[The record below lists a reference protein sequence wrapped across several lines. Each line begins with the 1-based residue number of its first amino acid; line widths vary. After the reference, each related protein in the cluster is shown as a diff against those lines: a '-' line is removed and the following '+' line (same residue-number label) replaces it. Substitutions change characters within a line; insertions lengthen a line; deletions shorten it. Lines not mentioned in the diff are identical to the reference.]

1 MPIQLSAE
9 NLEEMPINLLWK
21 VQPFDPAEE
30 TRSQLAFKKR
40 SLDVCF
46 AEPSWK
52 ISAAQTSCWK
62 WKEYEWDF
70 IAALSRGDKADFSPI
85 TYFEVKGS
93 SQLGYMASACFSTIL
108 QVISYS
114 WCIGRETNQFPSTAL
129 SSDCQIFLISIYYSS
144 RLGGAFPY
152 SSLLTFY
159 LFIYFC
165 QNKMSESESLNKSG
179 KVEHA
184 TLSPP

>member
-9 NLEEMPINLLWK
+9 NLEEMPINLLWE

-30 TRSQLAFKKR
+30 TRSQLAFKKQ

-52 ISAAQTSCWK
+52 ISAAQASCWK

-93 SQLGYMASACFSTIL
+93 SQLGYMASSCFRTIL

-114 WCIGRETNQFPSTAL
+114 WCIGRETNQFPSTPW
-129 SSDCQIFLISIYYSS
+129 SSDCQIF
-144 RLGGAFPY
+144 F
-152 SSLLTFY
+152 SLLSTIPPVWGEPFLTLLCLPFIY
-159 LFIYFC
+159 LFIFVRTKWAKA
-165 QNKMSESESLNKSG
+165 NPLI
-179 KVEHA
+179 KVER
-184 TLSPP
+184 